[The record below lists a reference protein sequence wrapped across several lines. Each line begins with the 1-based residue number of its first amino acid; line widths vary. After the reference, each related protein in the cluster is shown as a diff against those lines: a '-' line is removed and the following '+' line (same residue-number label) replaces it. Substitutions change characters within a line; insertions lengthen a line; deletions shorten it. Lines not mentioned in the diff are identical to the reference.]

1 MDTIITLEVATVIA
15 AWIVAGFTIWKWGP
29 GLRKRS
35 VTCPNKKR
43 TARVLADQRE
53 AEFGCLR
60 VVDVETCSL
69 LPGHEV
75 ACGKACLAKL

>member
-1 MDTIITLEVATVIA
+1 MDSIIVLEIATVIA
-15 AWIVAGFTIWKWGP
+15 AWAVAAFTIWKWGP

-35 VTCPNKKR
+35 VACPNKKR

-69 LPGHEV
+69 IPGQELN
-75 ACGKACLAKL
+75 CGKGCLAKI

>member
-1 MDTIITLEVATVIA
+1 MGNIILLEVVGVLL
-15 AWIVAGFTIWKWGP
+15 AWVVAGYTIWKWGP

-35 VTCPNKKR
+35 VTCPNTKR

-69 LPGHEV
+69 IPSQVLT
-75 ACGKACLAKL
+75 CGKGCIAKI